1 MNIAFE
7 KWHGNSNDF
16 VIVNSLDNE
25 IKIKKNF
32 IKKISNRNKGIGFD
46 QLIHICLP
54 TKSNK
59 HFFIKFYNSDG
70 TEAGMCLNGIRC
82 GARYIWNNSFYPLST
97 IEIQT
102 KTKNI
107 LCTPLNKT
115 DVSVLVEKPTE
126 MKISKDINNRIE
138 AVAGRKF
145 FFSNIG
151 NNHLCIEKQSIKM
164 FDLDRLYKDLDKFL
178 KKNNINLSIF
188 KKNGNH
194 IQIRTYENGVGET
207 LSCGSASLCV
217 ASKFINQ
224 KENLFK
230 VISMG
235 GELKFKHVKDGIL
248 MSGPTGFSYKGNIN
262 E

>member
-1 MNIAFE
+1 MQE
-7 KWHGNSNDF
+7 
-16 VIVNSLDNE
+16 
-25 IKIKKNF
+25 
-32 IKKISNRNKGIGFD
+32 
-46 QLIHICLP
+46 
-54 TKSNK
+54 
-59 HFFIKFYNSDG
+59 
-70 TEAGMCLNGIRC
+70 
-82 GARYIWNNSFYPLST
+82 
-97 IEIQT
+97 
-102 KTKNI
+102 
-107 LCTPLNKT
+107 
-115 DVSVLVEKPTE
+115 
-126 MKISKDINNRIE
+126 
-138 AVAGRKF
+138 
-145 FFSNIG
+145 
-151 NNHLCIEKQSIKM
+151 SIKM

-224 KENLFK
+224 KDNLFK